1 MHLIL
6 THEQADF
13 DALASLYGAY
23 LLDESALPVLPRR
36 MNRNVRAFVTL
47 YGAEFPFVEARDLP
61 PRRRVTWVTLVDT
74 QSLVTVKGMGKK
86 TRVRVVDHHPRRAD
100 LSETWQVT
108 IEEVG
113 ATTTL
118 LVEAFQERNG
128 HLSPIQATLL
138 LLGIYEDTGSLTYA
152 STTPRD
158 VRAAAYLLDCGAN
171 LKIAAGFL
179 NPPLSPEQR
188 QVYDRLVSRART
200 HDIHGH
206 RVVVACS
213 DATGM
218 DEEISSLAHK
228 LRDLFDPDALF
239 VLVATDE
246 GVRLVARS
254 TSDDIDVAA
263 IAAHFGGGGH
273 DRAAAALIREETA
286 GDESARAGDL
296 LERTCRALLDL
307 LPRFVRPPVTVA
319 QIMSHDPQVLAP
331 DTPVEEAARRMQRYG
346 YEGFPVVRDGRVV
359 GLLTRRAVDRALAH
373 KLNLTAASLMEA
385 GQVTVCPEDSI
396 QTLQARMTESGWGQI
411 PVVEPK
417 SGRVIGIVTRT
428 DLLKTLAPHNHRPD
442 RRNLAGRLKEALPP
456 DRFALMR
463 AVAEEG
469 ERRKMAVY
477 VVGGFV
483 RDLLL
488 GRPSLDFDIVVE
500 GDAIALARALARK
513 YGGRVTT
520 HRRFGTAKWFL
531 PASPSALPFP
541 HPNDLPFLDLIT
553 ARTEFYERPTALPTV
568 ERGSIKLDLH
578 RRDFTINTL
587 AIRLDGRRFG
597 ELYDYW
603 GGLNDLERGLV
614 RVLHSLSFID
624 DPTRMLRAVRYEQ
637 RYGFRIEAR
646 TLQLMDEARP
656 LLARL
661 SGDRVRHELDLILDE
676 PRAPDMLARLS
687 ELDLLR
693 HIHPDLPWDDALRAR
708 LQKGL
713 DASPPDDFGSLPDLS
728 GVPRRRAL
736 GYLLWLSALPP
747 ARLRDVTRRL
757 RFAAPLRK
765 ALVAAARLRADL
777 PDLVG
782 SPPSAWVSRLDEVHP
797 LAVYA
802 LYLCASVN
810 EEKKAL
816 HAYLARWRFVA
827 PRTDGHVLR
836 ERGLPPGPVYRR
848 ILNRLRQAY
857 LDGEIT
863 NEEEEKALLEQ
874 LIREHG

>member
-1 MHLIL
+1 MMHLIL

-23 LLDESALPVLPRR
+23 LLDERARPILPRR

-47 YGAEFPFVEARDLP
+47 YGAEFPFVEPDDLP
-61 PRRRVTWVTLVDT
+61 RERVTWVTLVDT
-74 QSLVTVKGMGKK
+74 QSLVTVKGMGKR
-86 TRVRVVDHHPRRAD
+86 TRVRVLDHHPRRAD
-100 LSETWQVT
+100 LPEEWQVT
-108 IEEVG
+108 CEEVG

-118 LVEAFQERNG
+118 LVEAWQERNG
-128 HLSPIQATLL
+128 HLSTVQATLL

-158 VRAAAYLLDCGAN
+158 VRAAAYLLECGAS
-171 LKIAAGFL
+171 LKIAANFL
-179 NPPLSPEQR
+179 NPPLSPAQR
-188 QVYDRLVSRART
+188 RVYDRLVAHART
-200 HDIHGH
+200 YDVHGH
-206 RVVVACS
+206 RVVVTCG

-228 LRDLFDPDALF
+228 LRDHFDPDALF

-254 TSDDIDVAA
+254 TSDEIDVAA
-263 IAAHFGGGGH
+263 VAAHFGGGGH
-273 DRAAAALIREETA
+273 DRAAAALIRPPDEEENREKGA
-286 GDESARAGDL
+286 LQAFLSEQ
-296 LERTCRALLDL
+296 CRRLVDV
-307 LPRFVRPPVTVA
+307 LPRFVRPSITVA
-319 QIMSHDPQVLAP
+319 QIMSHDPQVLSP
-331 DTPVEEAARRMQRYG
+331 ETPAEEAAKRMQRYG
-346 YEGFPVVRDGRVV
+346 YEGFPVVRDGRVI

-385 GQVTVCPEDSI
+385 GEVTVRPQDSL

-411 PVVEPK
+411 PVVDPQ
-417 SGRVIGIVTRT
+417 SGHVIGIVTRT
-428 DLLKTLAPHNHRPD
+428 DLLKTLAPPDHRPGYRD
-442 RRNLAGRLKEALPP
+442 LAERLEEALPP
-456 DRFALMR
+456 SHFALIR

-469 ERRKMAVY
+469 ERQQMAVY

-488 GRPSLDFDIVVE
+488 ERPGLDFDIVVE
-500 GDAIALARALARK
+500 GDAIALARALARR

-531 PASPSALPFP
+531 PRSPFGLRPD
-541 HPNDLPFLDLIT
+541 DLQTLDLIS
-553 ARTEFYERPTALPTV
+553 ARTEFYERPSALPTV

-587 AIRLDGRRFG
+587 AIRLDGRHFG
-597 ELYDYW
+597 KLYDYW
-603 GGLNDLERGLV
+603 GGLSDLERGLV

-637 RYGFRIEAR
+637 RYDFRIEER
-646 TLQLMDEARP
+646 TLQLMDGARP

-676 PRAPDMLARLS
+676 PRAPQMLARLA
-687 ELDLLR
+687 ELDLLKA
-693 HIHPDLPWDDALRAR
+693 IHPDLPWDESLRAL

-713 DASPPDDFGSLPDLS
+713 DASPPDEFGSLPDLS

-736 GYLLWLSALPP
+736 GYLLWLSGLAPE
-747 ARLRDVTRRL
+747 RLREVGRRL
-757 RFAAPLRK
+757 RFVAPLLK
-765 ALVAAARLRADL
+765 ALIAAATARAAFPTL
-777 PDLVG
+777 AG
-782 SPPSAWVSRLDEVHP
+782 APPSAWTARLDEVPP

-802 LYLCASVN
+802 LWLAATD
-810 EEKKAL
+810 EAARTAL
-816 HAYLARWRFVA
+816 HQYLSRWRFVS

-836 ERGLPPGPVYRR
+836 ARGLPPGPIYRR
-848 ILNRLRQAY
+848 ILSRLRRAW
-857 LDGEIT
+857 LDGEVHT
-863 NEEEEKALLEQ
+863 EEEEQALLEQ
-874 LIREHG
+874 LLRDLT